1 MDITAIL
8 QSIYASSAELILLVF
23 ACGLLLAPLVS
34 PKINTEVIAYL
45 SILAIILAAVA
56 NVYTP
61 QDMSSFNEMFILDDS
76 ALFFKYLF
84 YLTTIL
90 VILLSIGYLKLKH
103 NRHSEYY
110 VFLLFALCGMMLMV
124 SGTDLLSVYV
134 GIELVALAT
143 YILTGFL
150 RHQTDSTEAALKYVI
165 LGALSSAILLYGIS
179 LFYGLTGTTQL
190 QHIAAAL
197 SSTDTTAGANL
208 DNTGLL
214 LATTFLLAGFG
225 FKVAAV
231 PFHMWQPDVYQG
243 APTPIT
249 AFLSVGPKIA
259 GIAVLMRV
267 FMMSFAEQ
275 QIIWE
280 QLLTA
285 IAIVTMITG
294 SLVALVQ
301 SKIKRLLAYSSI
313 SHVGFILLGFLTSTT
328 DGFYAIVFYLSAYA
342 FMNLGAFTIII
353 ALYSSN
359 QDNEDIDDYSGLVHR
374 HPWLATIMALF
385 LFSLAG
391 IPPTAGFIA
400 KFNIIMALIGHQHTV
415 LAILAVI
422 FSVVSAYYYIRIV
435 LVMFMKPAQQKFA
448 PAYSIHL
455 VIVLATTAT
464 ITLGLGLYPAPL
476 FDIIRQL
483 SP

>member
-1 MDITAIL
+1 
-8 QSIYASSAELILLVF
+8 
-23 ACGLLLAPLVS
+23 
-34 PKINTEVIAYL
+34 
-45 SILAIILAAVA
+45 
-56 NVYTP
+56 
-61 QDMSSFNEMFILDDS
+61 
-76 ALFFKYLF
+76 
-84 YLTTIL
+84 
-90 VILLSIGYLKLKH
+90 
-103 NRHSEYY
+103 
-110 VFLLFALCGMMLMV
+110 
-124 SGTDLLSVYV
+124 
-134 GIELVALAT
+134 
-143 YILTGFL
+143 
-150 RHQTDSTEAALKYVI
+150 EAALKYVI

-190 QHIAAAL
+190 QHIATAL
-197 SSTDTTAGANL
+197 SGTGSTAGAKL
-208 DNTGLL
+208 DNTGLI
-214 LATTFLLAGFG
+214 LATVFLLAGFG

-259 GIAVLMRV
+259 GIVVIMRV
-267 FMMSFAEQ
+267 FMVSFAEQ
-275 QIIWE
+275 QIIWG

-285 IAIVTMITG
+285 IAIATMVTG

-313 SHVGFILLGFLTSTT
+313 SHVGFILLAFLTSAA
-328 DGFYAIVFYLSAYA
+328 DGFYAIAFYLSAYA
-342 FMNLGAFTIII
+342 FMNLGAFAVII
-353 ALYSSN
+353 ALYSGN
-359 QDNEDIDDYSGLVHR
+359 QDNEDIDDYCGLVHHR
-374 HPWLATIMALF
+374 PWLATIMALF

-435 LVMFMKPAQQKFA
+435 LVMFMKPAQHKFS
-448 PAYSIHL
+448 PAYSVPL

-464 ITLGLGLYPAPL
+464 ITLGLGVYPAPL
-476 FDIIRQL
+476 IDIIHQL